1 MSSPE
6 DLAEFMMHQLL
17 LLQPLDDVQALER
30 TSEGSHT
37 QSTQEIVVADGARRG
52 ARRLLVSR
60 IAALCFECVGR
71 STLPTLPRI
80 LGEAGWSR
88 SALNRMMIVQ

>member
-6 DLAEFMMHQLL
+6 DLAEFMMHQLI

-30 TSEGSHT
+30 TSEGSRT
-37 QSTQEIVVADGARRG
+37 QSADGARRG
-52 ARRLLVSR
+52 ARRRLVSR
-60 IAALCFECVGR
+60 IAALCFEYVCR